1 MEFQIILQM
10 QNTFLRIHLL
20 HSEFHK
26 MPSSGVALL
35 YCDTVELHL
44 QDSGFYIFCVY
55 VKITYLL
62 QRCQLLS
69 YFADSEAFFLV
80 NGKHRNVKN
89 KSWTVYVFLSAYW
102 IVHQQF
108 HYVSSIVLFLS
119 LPSSFFSLPT
129 STLEFRVTKI
139 FLLPGGNWPQ
149 QRSDFCAVLPCVS
162 MISAVY
168 HPTTW
173 WYSFDSC

>member
-1 MEFQIILQM
+1 MVLHFCTVIPWNYICRIVVFTFSVFMWKSHTYCRDAYYFLILLTQ
-10 QNTFLRIHLL
+10 
-20 HSEFHK
+20 K
-26 MPSSGVALL
+26 P
-35 YCDTVELHL
+35 
-44 QDSGFYIFCVY
+44 
-55 VKITYLL
+55 
-62 QRCQLLS
+62 
-69 YFADSEAFFLV
+69 FFLV
-80 NGKHRNVKN
+80 NGKHKNVKN

>member
-1 MEFQIILQM
+1 MVLHFCTVIPWNYICRIVVFTFSVFMWKSHTYCRDANYFLILLTQ
-10 QNTFLRIHLL
+10 
-20 HSEFHK
+20 K
-26 MPSSGVALL
+26 P
-35 YCDTVELHL
+35 
-44 QDSGFYIFCVY
+44 
-55 VKITYLL
+55 
-62 QRCQLLS
+62 
-69 YFADSEAFFLV
+69 FFLV
-80 NGKHRNVKN
+80 NGKHKNVKN